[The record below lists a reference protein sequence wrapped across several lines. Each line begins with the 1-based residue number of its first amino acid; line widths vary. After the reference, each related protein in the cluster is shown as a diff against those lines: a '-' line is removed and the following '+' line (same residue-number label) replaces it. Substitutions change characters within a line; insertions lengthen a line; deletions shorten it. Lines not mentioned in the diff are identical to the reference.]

1 VIKRNMAFYWLTLGG
16 LVSSTAVRVDNK
28 DCFVGLGAYPGILV
42 AWIVLGA
49 LIYLHDRT
57 LDP

>member
-1 VIKRNMAFYWLTLGG
+1 MAFYWLTLGG